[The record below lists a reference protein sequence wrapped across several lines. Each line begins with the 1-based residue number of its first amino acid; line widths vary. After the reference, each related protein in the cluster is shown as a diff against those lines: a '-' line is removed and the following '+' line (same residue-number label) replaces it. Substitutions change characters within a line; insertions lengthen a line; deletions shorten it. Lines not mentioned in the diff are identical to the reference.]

1 MGLGKSL
8 FHDDLYDGTAGQ
20 GIVELHPVQDRM
32 LLELI
37 LGHAES
43 LERLSQTPLSRGF
56 PDRQSIGFDV
66 DFIRVR

>member
-37 LGHAES
+37 LGHAER
-43 LERLSQTPLSRGF
+43 LERLPKAPQSRSF
-56 PDRQSIGFDV
+56 PDRQPSGFDV